1 MADAMKSPW
10 QDMQHEAADE
20 LIRGECHDLLLV
32 GRVPPV
38 VLVAERHAVF
48 VERQE
53 AAVRDGDTVGIARQV
68 GQHCFRTGKR
78 RFGVDD
84 PAPAA
89 HRSQIPQK
97 GTTLCQSGKMA
108 PEDQPVGI
116 EKCAQPGQEQAAE
129 QLAQHANGQQESRS
143 R

>member
-84 PAPAA
+84 PARAA
-89 HRSQIPQK
+89 HRGQIPHK
-97 GTTLCQSGKMA
+97 GTAVCQRGKL
-108 PEDQPVGI
+108 PPKGQPVGI

-129 QLAQHANGQQESRS
+129 QFAQHANGQQEGRA
-143 R
+143 